1 MSIVALNHVR
11 NVRAGGFAQAV
22 LLYLADAHNAATGK
36 CCPSRE
42 KIAEFFSSEDDPCTV
57 KRVDRALAK
66 LRNLGLIRSTR
77 EKAPNGVMNMYSFP
91 GLKHSSTVGGSPHD
105 GVDPTVGGSPHGVQ
119 GSDPRWGRGVAPTV
133 GAGTGNKNRER
144 TGKEIFVANAPKSAA
159 RAADLQGQPELFQN
173 LEGQS
178 VPVKRS
184 KSVFPPCPYAR
195 IVELYHEKLPSL
207 PQVVKI
213 TPSRRSA
220 IGARW
225 RDICEDIRSDGDEV
239 TEAKALE
246 NFGMFFDRVAHS
258 DYLMGRTPRSS
269 GHQNWRCNLDFLMR
283 QQPFFKVIEGGY

>member
-144 TGKEIFVANAPKSAA
+144 TGKEIYGPIPASSSSSESPEKPKRKRRTVVAKPQELTDQTWQDWKAQRNAKHAPITETVIRKFRSEAEKA
-159 RAADLQGQPELFQN
+159 GISLEEAVQYSIFRGWQGFQADWYLKNLAKERSTSTNRPLQ
-173 LEGQS
+173 
-178 VPVKRS
+178 R
-184 KSVFPPCPYAR
+184 
-195 IVELYHEKLPSL
+195 
-207 PQVVKI
+207 
-213 TPSRRSA
+213 
-220 IGARW
+220 
-225 RDICEDIRSDGDEV
+225 EDMVYTD
-239 TEAKALE
+239 
-246 NFGMFFDRVAHS
+246 
-258 DYLMGRTPRSS
+258 
-269 GHQNWRCNLDFLMR
+269 DF
-283 QQPFFKVIEGGY
+283 